1 MRLLYAE
8 DEDALSRAVCAVLK
22 KNNYEVD
29 PVYNGVD
36 ALDYII
42 GGEYDAAILD
52 IMMPEMDGIEVLKE
66 VRKEGNDIPII
77 MLTAKAEIDD
87 KVNGLDAGANDYL
100 AKPFEMKELLARIR
114 ALLRTHSEQTTST
127 LAFGNTQLDQTTFEL
142 SGPDGCEK
150 LSNKEYQL
158 MEVMIN
164 HPKQIFSA
172 DSFLEKI
179 WGYETDADINVI
191 WVYISYLR
199 KKLAAIGSDLKIKA
213 TRNVGYSLEEA

>member
-8 DEDALSRAVCAVLK
+8 DEEALSRAVCAVLK

-42 GGEYDAAILD
+42 GGDYDAAILD

-127 LAFGNTQLDQTTFEL
+127 LAFGNTRLDQTTFEL

>member
-8 DEDALSRAVCAVLK
+8 DEEALSRAVCAVLK

-127 LAFGNTQLDQTTFEL
+127 LTFGNTRLDQTTFEL

>member
-8 DEDALSRAVCAVLK
+8 DEEALSRAVCAVLK

-42 GGEYDAAILD
+42 GGDYDAAILD
-52 IMMPEMDGIEVLKE
+52 IMMPEMDGIDVLKE
-66 VRKEGNDIPII
+66 VRKEGNNIPII
-77 MLTAKAEIDD
+77 MLTAKSEIDD
-87 KVNGLDAGANDYL
+87 KVDGLDAGANDYL

-114 ALLRTHSEQTTST
+114 ALLRTHSEQTTSKLT
-127 LAFGNTQLDQTTFEL
+127 FGNTQLDQTTFEL

>member
-8 DEDALSRAVCAVLK
+8 DEEALSRAVCAVLK

-127 LAFGNTQLDQTTFEL
+127 LAFGNTRLDQTTFEL

-213 TRNVGYSLEEA
+213 TRNVGYSLEEV

>member
-8 DEDALSRAVCAVLK
+8 DEEALSRAVCAVLK

-127 LAFGNTQLDQTTFEL
+127 LAFGNTRLDQTTFEL